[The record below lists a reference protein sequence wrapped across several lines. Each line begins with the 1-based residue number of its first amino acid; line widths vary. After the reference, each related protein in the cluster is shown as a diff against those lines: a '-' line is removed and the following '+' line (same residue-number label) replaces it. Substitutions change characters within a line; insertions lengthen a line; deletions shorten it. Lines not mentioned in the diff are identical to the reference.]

1 MSSGG
6 GAGGPASG
14 GGRAAS
20 KEVWAK
26 WIQMIQDRNV
36 AELRLVL
43 SNSGASGAF
52 GDDVHTNPSF
62 SGRTLLHH
70 ACQQLRPRIV
80 ELILEEAP
88 TDDYIW
94 QEQ

>member
-6 GAGGPASG
+6 GGGPASG

-36 AELRLVL
+36 AELRQVL
-43 SNSGASGAF
+43 TGASGAW